1 MFETINLK
9 AFGQALKQVRL
20 SLGYTQQDVRSN
32 TGISC
37 DTLRRIENGLV
48 IPRYETL
55 EYLSYFYK
63 VDLLPIL
70 MKHRK
75 LSHINNYYQKLDS
88 LIIDYQLHQLCDLE
102 DDFNNYVLNSF
113 PQTELINTSGIEQFK
128 LILKGIHY
136 LNSEY
141 RFNNA
146 QSLDTFVQSMKVTIP
161 QFNISL
167 HKQFKYNFLELR
179 ILLLISIALLQIKD
193 YPKSNS
199 ILEFLLDNLIS
210 FESNND
216 PVKKKWSSKYM
227 PT

>member
-75 LSHINNYYQKLDS
+75 LSHINNYYQK
-88 LIIDYQLHQLCDLE
+88 
-102 DDFNNYVLNSF
+102 
-113 PQTELINTSGIEQFK
+113 T
-128 LILKGIHY
+128 
-136 LNSEY
+136 
-141 RFNNA
+141 
-146 QSLDTFVQSMKVTIP
+146 
-161 QFNISL
+161 
-167 HKQFKYNFLELR
+167 
-179 ILLLISIALLQIKD
+179 
-193 YPKSNS
+193 
-199 ILEFLLDNLIS
+199 
-210 FESNND
+210 
-216 PVKKKWSSKYM
+216 
-227 PT
+227 